1 MYTISHKCA
10 TQCSTRTA
18 HVPKVKT
25 RWTIDSS
32 VYVYF
37 FFVSIHSQS
46 SDRDTKR
53 CERSYG
59 VLKRRFSILHS
70 GMQLRRPHL
79 IQKIVSVCCMLH
91 NLCIEMGA
99 DVDLNAF
106 GIPANDNDDDN
117 IAPPHVS
124 RANPQRQSA
133 RDEIVPIFAERLLA
147 Q

>member
-1 MYTISHKCA
+1 MFIFFLSLFILRAQIA
-10 TQCSTRTA
+10 TRN
-18 HVPKVKT
+18 VV
-25 RWTIDSS
+25 
-32 VYVYF
+32 
-37 FFVSIHSQS
+37 
-46 SDRDTKR
+46 
-53 CERSYG
+53 ERSYG